1 VTLASDLERI
11 AAAAASFADDGEQ
24 VTGVLAAEAKPGERV
39 YLCAFSGGDGQR
51 AWLALDRE
59 ARPVTGR
66 AVVRDAVSIA
76 ALCELA
82 ADTAGGGDLAELRS
96 QLVTLRITERPEG
109 IEEAEEAA
117 LALEQAI
124 GSPPRLAT
132 PDYLDTVGA
141 ATRRLELALGEGTGS
156 PFAQALKSARQAVD
170 SLTVEVESAYK
181 QELS

>member
-1 VTLASDLERI
+1 VSLASEIERI
-11 AAAAASFADDGEQ
+11 AAAAASFADNGEQ
-24 VTGVLAAEAKPGERV
+24 VVGVLATEATPGERV
-39 YLCAFSGGDGQR
+39 YLCAFGGGDER
-51 AWLALDRE
+51 RTWLALDRE
-59 ARPVTGR
+59 ARPVSRRT
-66 AVVRDAVSIA
+66 VVRDAVSIA

-132 PDYLDTVGA
+132 PDYLDTIGA
-141 ATRRLELALGEGTGS
+141 ATRRLEQALGEGAGS

-170 SLTVEVESAYK
+170 SLTVEVESGYK